1 MFFQNFEQLCK
12 MKGKTTTG
20 AGQEIGIPKTTV
32 AYWRKNNVIPKPNQ
46 LSKIAKYFDV
56 SISDLLGAEINSWCD
71 ASSFNEDESD
81 KLVLRRRK
89 IRRQD
94 GRPVIRV
101 TPAVYQI
108 VADLS
113 DDTGQTISDIASAMI
128 EFASERTEIE

>member
-1 MFFQNFEQLCK
+1 MFFQNFEKLCK
-12 MKGKTTTG
+12 LRGKTTTG

-46 LSKIAKYFDV
+46 LSKIAKYFGV
-56 SISDLLGAEINSWCD
+56 SISDLLSVETSSWCD
-71 ASSFNEDESD
+71 ASAFNEDESD
-81 KLVLRRRK
+81 KLILHRRK

-101 TPAVYQI
+101 SPDVYQI
-108 VADLS
+108 LADLS
-113 DDTGQTISDIASAMI
+113 NDTGRTISDIASVMI